1 MDFKLKTITSAIISA
16 ILFSVSL
23 ASQAKVDFYG
33 VVSAD
38 ADKNM
43 LSMTEDLYFAQLK
56 DMQIDLSDMRSDA
69 FSSGYIGSGEA
80 NFSQSA
86 SDTNAFYVVIKK
98 LPDGKWECTANLKNL
113 NAGKNYSKSK
123 EYDSY
128 YKILM
133 ESKTSVKEL
142 IAGLIRSS
150 AAGTDREQD
159 GAGGFQS
166 STASAEAEVSTQ
178 SIAGTW
184 GGESFIDKIVILR
197 GGRGFVIFKNG
208 ASMNIS
214 VAISGDSGNAQIKI
228 KQTGGSNASY
238 FPDIPRDAA
247 LKAATDAEPIEW
259 KLRMT
264 KGGAMTGV
272 KKTLVLKEDSGV
284 PEQAEVPVEW
294 TRR

>member
-1 MDFKLKTITSAIISA
+1 MDFTVRTITSTLITITLLSSS
-16 ILFSVSL
+16 LFS
-23 ASQAKVDFYG
+23 QTKVDFYG
-33 VVSAD
+33 VLSAD

-56 DMQIDLSDMRSDA
+56 DMQLNLSDMRSDSFTDSYTGGA
-69 FSSGYIGSGEA
+69 A
-80 NFSQSA
+80 DFSQSA
-86 SDTNAFYVVIKK
+86 SDANAFYVVITKRS
-98 LPDGKWECTANLKNL
+98 DGKWQCTANLKNL
-113 NAGKNYSKSK
+113 TVGKNYSQSK

-133 ESKTSVKEL
+133 ESKTSIKEL
-142 IAGLIRSS
+142 IAGLVRLSETGS
-150 AAGTDREQD
+150 GREQD
-159 GAGGFQS
+159 GK
-166 STASAEAEVSTQ
+166 TESAVPNADEEVSTQ

-184 GGESFIDKIVILR
+184 SGEAFIDKIVILR

-214 VAISGDSGNAQIKI
+214 VAISGASANAHIKI

-247 LKAATDAEPIEW
+247 LKAATEAAPIEW
-259 KLRMT
+259 ELHLT
-264 KGGAMTGV
+264 KGGSLTGI
-272 KKTLVLKEDSGV
+272 KKTLVLNESAGA
-284 PEQAEVPVEW
+284 PEPAEIPVEW